1 MRTFENTAAESG
13 TTAFDPNPT
22 FEQLMAAFDKA
33 ERACSPSVVNIIL
46 DLQIADLFERLG
58 NRGIAVLVANQKA
71 WRESVKESGTDPR
84 CAWTADTTA
93 EGALVEFFTDRD
105 SRDKASAVLKADA

>member
-1 MRTFENTAAESG
+1 MTIT
-13 TTAFDPNPT
+13 FDPNPT
-22 FEQLMAAFDKA
+22 FDELMAAFDKA
-33 ERACSPSVVNIIL
+33 EQKCSPSVVNIVL
-46 DLQIADLFERLG
+46 DLEIADLFERLG

-84 CAWTADTTA
+84 CAWTADGGA

-105 SRDKASAVLKADA
+105 SRHKASAVLKAGA

>member
-1 MRTFENTAAESG
+1 MTIT
-13 TTAFDPNPT
+13 FDPNPT
-22 FEQLMAAFDKA
+22 FDELMAAFDKA
-33 ERACSPSVVNIIL
+33 ERECSPSVVSIVL
-46 DLQIADLFERLG
+46 DLEIADLFERLG

-84 CAWTADTTA
+84 CAWTADPIA

-105 SRDKASAVLKADA
+105 GRDKASAVLKAGA

>member
-22 FEQLMAAFDKA
+22 FDELMAAFDKA
-33 ERACSPSVVNIIL
+33 ERECSPSVVNIVL
-46 DLQIADLFERLG
+46 DLEIADLFERLG

-84 CAWTADTTA
+84 CAWTA
-93 EGALVEFFTDRD
+93 EVLLVEFFTDRD
-105 SRDKASAVLKADA
+105 NRDKASAALKADA

>member
-1 MRTFENTAAESG
+1 MTI
-13 TTAFDPNPT
+13 AFDPNPT
-22 FEQLMAAFDKA
+22 FVELMAAFDKA
-33 ERACSPSVVNIIL
+33 EAACSPNVANTVL
-46 DLQIADLFERLG
+46 DLQIADLFERLS

-84 CAWTADTTA
+84 CAWTTDTTA

-105 SRDKASAVLKADA
+105 SRDKASAVLKAGA

>member
-1 MRTFENTAAESG
+1 MTITY
-13 TTAFDPNPT
+13 DPNPT
-22 FEQLMAAFDKA
+22 FDELMAAFDKA
-33 ERACSPSVVNIIL
+33 VQKCSPNVASIVL
-46 DLQIADLFERLG
+46 DLEIADLFERLG

-84 CAWTADTTA
+84 CAWTADTIA

-105 SRDKASAVLKADA
+105 SRDKASAAIRASEVSW